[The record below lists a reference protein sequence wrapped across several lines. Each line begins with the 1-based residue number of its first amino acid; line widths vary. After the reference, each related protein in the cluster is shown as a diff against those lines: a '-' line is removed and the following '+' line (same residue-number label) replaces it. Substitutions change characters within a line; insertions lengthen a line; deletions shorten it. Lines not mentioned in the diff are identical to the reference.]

1 MTRRLI
7 SRKIPTATRAGLLVL
22 AFAAAAVLAVVALAA
37 GSHTLA
43 LAGLALAIALAGVAA
58 AYLIVSERR
67 RHEAAEQEL
76 TSEARFLESLVETMG
91 SIAGDADVLERTRQE
106 AERLFEARARLLK
119 ASERP
124 QRAPAENA
132 IVIPLRAHD
141 EEVGALRLTRDRPF
155 DRDDLVRAT
164 VLADFAAR
172 EHENAQLLEDAQ
184 VREAERSR
192 LSNQIIT
199 AEQDERRRLANELH
213 DGAVQSL
220 SGVALLLDAGLNSIS
235 EGRGE
240 EAQEIIGRALERH
253 RATIGQ
259 LRNLSFNLEPVVLR
273 DQGFAPAVR
282 ALTDQVE
289 LAHHVHVDLE
299 VEAAEQLAE
308 KTQAAMYQII
318 REALDQAVHRG
329 PPQTL
334 SVTMRETP
342 DGGVETAIADDAPGE
357 RRRRSLEELEER
369 ARTLNGVLTVDQGE
383 EAGTTVR
390 VVLPPYATAR

>member
-1 MTRRLI
+1 MTFRSQQASLD
-7 SRKIPTATRAGLLVL
+7 TATRAGLLVL
-22 AFAAAAVLAVVALAA
+22 AFAAAAVLAVVALAV
-37 GSHTLA
+37 GSRPLA
-43 LAGLALAIALAGVAA
+43 LAGLAASIALAGIVAA
-58 AYLIVSERR
+58 SLIVSERR
-67 RHEAAEQEL
+67 RHEAAEREL

-91 SIAGDADVLERTRQE
+91 SIAGGAEVLERTRQE
-106 AERLFEARARLLK
+106 AERLFEARAVLLPPG
-119 ASERP
+119 ERP
-124 QRAPAENA
+124 RQAPAEKA
-132 IVIPLRAHD
+132 IVIPLRAH
-141 EEVGALRLTRDRPF
+141 EEEIGSLRLTRQRPF
-155 DRDDLVRAT
+155 DRDDVVRAT
-164 VLADFAAR
+164 VLAYFAAR
-172 EHENAQLLEDAQ
+172 EHENAELLDDARE
-184 VREAERSR
+184 REAERSR
-192 LSNQIIT
+192 LSDQLIT

-220 SGVALLLDAGLNSIS
+220 SGVALLLDAGLNSIE

-240 EAQEIIGRALERH
+240 EALQIIRRALERH

-282 ALTDQVE
+282 ALTDQIE
-289 LAHHVHVDLE
+289 LAHNVHVDVD

-334 SVTMRETP
+334 SVTMRQTP

-390 VVLPPYATAR
+390 VVLPPYATSR

>member
-1 MTRRLI
+1 MTGRHIL
-7 SRKIPTATRAGLLVL
+7 RKTDTATRTGLLVL
-22 AFAAAAVLAVVALAA
+22 AFVAAAVLAVVALAA

-43 LAGLALAIALAGVAA
+43 LAGLALAIALAGLAA

-67 RHEAAEQEL
+67 RHEAAELEL

-106 AERLFEARARLLK
+106 AERLFEARARLLE
-119 ASERP
+119 AGERP
-124 QRAPAENA
+124 ERAPAENA

-155 DRDDLVRAT
+155 DRDDVVRAT

-172 EHENAQLLEDAQ
+172 EHENAQLLEDAH

-192 LSNQIIT
+192 LSDQLLT

-213 DGAVQSL
+213 DGAVQAL
-220 SGVALLLDAGLNSIS
+220 SGVALMLDAGLNSID
-235 EGRGE
+235 EGRGQ
-240 EAQEIIGRALERH
+240 EAQEIIHRALERH

-282 ALTDQVE
+282 ALTDQIE
-289 LAHHVHVDLE
+289 LAHRVRVEVD
-299 VEAAEQLAE
+299 VEAAEQLAD

-318 REALDQAVHRG
+318 REALDQAVRRG

-334 SVTMRETP
+334 SVTMRQTP

-357 RRRRSLEELEER
+357 RRRRSLEELAER